1 MEESV
6 RALARTV
13 WFATHANTATCDFR
27 NLSTLQGAEF
37 ANLSTAFQDELQR
50 RGVKILPADAA
61 VSLVVSFTQD
71 PAEYIAVVQIQRKE
85 NTKTVMDTIG
95 PVNGPAAPEPAFSLT
110 LHREFL
116 FSQGTPI
123 LDVVLDTSA
132 KFAYALG
139 IRELTAYQLR
149 DEQWV
154 LTGSET
160 LPRHRVPKRSEH
172 GYFGIGID
180 SESAVFPEEVC
191 TLSMLPGNKGWECQ
205 KNRDSMGVRAVSPEL
220 MAGKNL
226 GAWVSAAQ
234 LDTEGKTRLVV
245 MGQDGLA
252 RLYEDGSEPVAVFP
266 NWGSE
271 IASVYS
277 GCGWQLLVTG
287 KGDWTKPD
295 EIQAIDIQDRRAQPV
310 SDPMEFPGPI
320 MALHTLGERRVGNA
334 TATGEAV
341 AVERNLQT
349 GLYEAYLLSIACTK

>member
-252 RLYEDGSEPVAVFP
+252 RLYEDGSEPWPFFRTGAARLP
-266 NWGSE
+266 ASTAAAAGSCLSP
-271 IASVYS
+271 AKA
-277 GCGWQLLVTG
+277 TG
-287 KGDWTKPD
+287 PSPTRFRPSTFRIGARNPFLIRWN
-295 EIQAIDIQDRRAQPV
+295 
-310 SDPMEFPGPI
+310 FPGRSWPCI
-320 MALHTLGERRVGNA
+320 R
-334 TATGEAV
+334 
-341 AVERNLQT
+341 
-349 GLYEAYLLSIACTK
+349 